1 MKFARHNLFVAIE
14 IICLCLALMSGC
26 VLGWGMFGPDKNFLV
41 ISVSI
46 SLAEPSNVTKA
57 F

>member
-26 VLGWGMFGPDKNFLV
+26 VLGWGSF
-41 ISVSI
+41 
-46 SLAEPSNVTKA
+46 
-57 F
+57 